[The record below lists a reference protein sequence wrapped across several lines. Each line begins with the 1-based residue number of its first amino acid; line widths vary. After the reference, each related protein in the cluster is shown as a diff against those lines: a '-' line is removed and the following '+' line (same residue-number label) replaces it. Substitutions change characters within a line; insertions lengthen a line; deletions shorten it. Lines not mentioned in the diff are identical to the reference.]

1 MGNGRASE
9 DGEMKNESETM
20 DITSEMI
27 KRLRER
33 TGAGMMDCKR
43 ALEAS
48 NGNMETAVE
57 FLRKKGAAVAQKRA
71 DRSANE
77 GVIVASV
84 TKSGTVGALVEIN
97 CETDFVAR
105 SQDFLLFAG
114 NTADAV
120 IMHRPANTAAAG
132 ALPAVSGKTINDL
145 MNDLLAKVGEKI
157 EVRRL
162 KIVEAPD
169 GQICS
174 YIHLGNKIGVLVELA
189 GARAGEDVVSLGRNL
204 AMQVAAM
211 NPMVISREDVAAT
224 TIERETEI
232 YRTQARNENK
242 PAQIVDKIAQGKLEK
257 FYQEVCLMEQIY
269 IRDSGKTV
277 RDYLQDAASKLNQA
291 ISVRSF
297 NRFQLGEETT

>member
-1 MGNGRASE
+1 MRNV
-9 DGEMKNESETM
+9 EMKNESETM
-20 DITSEMI
+20 EITSEMI

-48 NGNMETAVE
+48 NGNLDTAVE

-71 DRSANE
+71 DRFANE

-114 NTADAV
+114 NVADAV
-120 IMHRPANTAAAG
+120 ITNKPASNAAVG
-132 ALPAVSGKTINDL
+132 ALPAVSGKIINDL

-157 EVRRL
+157 AVRRF

-174 YIHLGNKIGVLVELA
+174 YIHLGSKIGVLVELA
-189 GARAGEDVVSLGRNL
+189 GAHAGEDVVSLGRNL

-224 TIERETEI
+224 TIEREMEI
-232 YRTQARNENK
+232 YRTQARNESK

-257 FYQEVCLMEQIY
+257 FYQEVCLMEQIF

-277 RDYLQDAASKLNQA
+277 RDYLQDTASKLDQA
-291 ISVRSF
+291 ISIRSF
-297 NRFQLGEETT
+297 DRFQLGEETT